1 MANEQTTNSSQ
12 RRSTSDG
19 VGFTR
24 YPQWYNGLA
33 IYAPPLEPIDRSRSH
48 TKVVDTG
55 LATLIGEAR
64 KELLKSPV
72 PQSEKEIELQKL
84 NAGINAI
91 NKSTKEKPLTEFE
104 LIKLLKFRTPRKR
117 HTPKL
122 EKHIIKQMGRK
133 RGKIKLAK
141 LLTNGNSNKSEQE
154 STQ

>member
-1 MANEQTTNSSQ
+1 MANEQTTNK
-12 RRSTSDG
+12 
-19 VGFTR
+19 
-24 YPQWYNGLA
+24 WYNGPAL
-33 IYAPPLEPIDRSRSH
+33 YAPLLQPIERSRSH
-48 TKVVDTG
+48 TKVVDKG
-55 LATLIGEAR
+55 LSTLIGEAR

-72 PQSEKEIELQKL
+72 PQSEKEVELQKL

-104 LIKLLKFRTPRKR
+104 LVKLLKFRTPRKR

-122 EKHIIKQMGRK
+122 EKHIVKQMGRK